1 MFGRTLPDIASILFS
16 DETPDRQ
23 LELIDMCCEHEHEL
37 LRKYGAPLYPAW
49 SQVFEILSGRYPLF
63 LVSNCEAGYIETFLE
78 CTGFGC
84 YIKDHL
90 CPGDTGNAKADNIL
104 EIIRRHDLK
113 VPAYVGDTAGD
124 YRAVKEAGPQIPF
137 VFASYGFGEVEN
149 PDYIIHS
156 PLDLTNLFDS
166 TGGGKAMSRYHLDIK
181 EKIPS
186 PGFFLCFA
194 YPLAHLYDGL
204 ITFFGIMYQA
214 IINAYRSILEQ
225 KNHRR
230 APKLKPSF
238 SLVFASRGT
247 PPW

>member
-1 MFGRTLPDIASILFS
+1 MDGGAGSKNISESHDHPGLLKSVFGRTLPDIASILFS

-113 VPAYVGDTAGD
+113 
-124 YRAVKEAGPQIPF
+124 
-137 VFASYGFGEVEN
+137 
-149 PDYIIHS
+149 S
-156 PLDLTNLFDS
+156 PP
-166 TGGGKAMSRYHLDIK
+166 MSATR
-181 EKIPS
+181 
-186 PGFFLCFA
+186 PG
-194 YPLAHLYDGL
+194 
-204 ITFFGIMYQA
+204 ITE
-214 IINAYRSILEQ
+214 R
-225 KNHRR
+225 
-230 APKLKPSF
+230 
-238 SLVFASRGT
+238 
-247 PPW
+247 